1 MENLKFNPV
10 GWFEIYVQDIEKARK
25 FYSEVLQLDMQDM
38 PDPTGDG
45 GENMK
50 MCSFPMTM
58 DSITGASGALV
69 QMTGMP
75 SGGNSTVVYF
85 ITEDCKIE
93 EERVG
98 NAGGKVHQPKMSI
111 GEFGFVSLCFDVDG
125 NMFGLHS
132 MQ

>member
-25 FYSEVLQLDMQDM
+25 FYTEVLQTEMQEM
-38 PDPTGDG
+38 PDPTGEGSGD
-45 GENMK
+45 MK
-50 MCSFPMTM
+50 MVAFPMTM
-58 DSITGASGALV
+58 NPMTGASGALV

-111 GEFGFVSLCFDVDG
+111 GEFGFVSLCLDVDG